1 MKILL
6 TGRDGQVGW
15 ELERMLAPLGEIVA
29 TGRAQLDL
37 ADPDAIRRVVREAK
51 PQVIVNAAAYTAV
64 DKAESEPDL
73 AMRINGDAPGV
84 LAEEAKRLGGLL
96 VHYSTDYVFDGEK
109 GAPYTE
115 DDQPNPI
122 NVYGAS
128 KLKGERAIQAV
139 GPQHLILRT
148 SWVYATRGNN
158 FLLTMLRMAR
168 EGKPLRV
175 VNDQIGAP
183 TPAHALASATA
194 ALVPNRDQS
203 GIFHMTSGGV
213 ASWYE
218 FAVEIMET
226 AGLAAKVIPIMTAE
240 YPRPARR
247 PRDSRLD
254 NSKLSAQLGL
264 ALPGWQAGLRN
275 VWAAGDAGAPLAR
288 R

>member
-128 KLKGERAIQAV
+128 KLKGERAIRAV

-183 TPAHALASATA
+183 TPAHAVSAATTTMLARPRSAG
-194 ALVPNRDQS
+194 V
-203 GIFHMTSGGV
+203 FHMTTSGS
-213 ASWYE
+213 ASWHQ
-218 FAVEIMET
+218 FAVEIMEQ
-226 AGLAAKVIPIMTAE
+226 AGMAVPVTPISAE
-240 YPRPARR
+240 EFPRRANR
-247 PRDSRLD
+247 PR
-254 NSKLSAQLGL
+254 NSCLSNAKLQRDFGV
-264 ALPGWQAGLRN
+264 ALPAWREALRRCLDR
-275 VWAAGDAGAPLAR
+275 GGARSANLT
-288 R
+288 